1 MERVLVTGGAG
12 FIGSHTVDLLLRRGY
27 TVRVMDALMPP
38 VHPNGQRPDYLPA
51 DVEFMLG
58 DVRSKTDWVK
68 ALAGVDGVFHLA
80 AYQDYL
86 PDFSRF
92 FHVNT
97 VSTAML
103 YEVIVESRLPVRKV
117 VVASSQAAYGEG
129 KYHCA
134 TDGVVYPPLRPEAQ
148 LLRRQ
153 WEPVCPVCGGEVQR
167 QPTDEA
173 AVHPHNQYAISKYTQ
188 EMIALNLGRRYG
200 IPSVAMR
207 YSIVQGPRQSFSNAY
222 SGILRIFTLHLL
234 HHRQPVGYEDGHQ
247 VRDYVSVRD
256 VAAANL
262 LVFQRPEADY
272 QVYNVGGDRQV
283 TVREYAALLARKMG
297 RSLEIRIPGE
307 FRFGDT
313 RHIVSDVSR
322 LKALGWAPVTP
333 LDTVIDDYLAWVM
346 QQPEIR
352 DDTAEAERTMKALGT
367 VRAATGAAG

>member
-1 MERVLVTGGAG
+1 VEKVLVTGGAG

-27 TVRVMDALMPP
+27 RVRVMDSLTPP
-38 VHPNGQRPDYLPA
+38 VHPNGRRPAYLPE
-51 DVEFMLG
+51 DVEFMVG
-58 DVRSKTDWVK
+58 DVRSKTDWTQ

-86 PDFSRF
+86 PDFSKF

-97 VSTAML
+97 VATSLL
-103 YEVIVESRLPVRKV
+103 YEVIVESRLPIHKV

-134 TDGVVYPPLRPEAQ
+134 VDGTVYPPLRPERQ

-153 WEPVCPVCGGEVQR
+153 WEPLCPTCGGEVQYL
-167 QPTDEA
+167 PTDEL
-173 AVHPHNQYAISKYTQ
+173 VVNPHNQYAMSKYTQ

-207 YSIVQGPRQSFSNAY
+207 YSITQGPRQSFTNAY
-222 SGILRIFTLHLL
+222 SGILRIFTLRLL
-234 HHRQPVGYEDGHQ
+234 HNRPPIGYEDGHQ

-262 LVFQRPEADY
+262 LVFESAQADD
-272 QVYNVGGDRQV
+272 QVFNVGGDRQV
-283 TVREYAALLARKMG
+283 TVREYASLLARKLG
-297 RSLEIRIPGE
+297 KPVDLHLPGE

-322 LKALGWAPVTP
+322 LRALGWTPATP
-333 LDTVIDDYLAWVM
+333 LDTIVDEYLAWVM
-346 QQPEIR
+346 EQPEVH
-352 DDTAEAERTMKALGT
+352 DYSSEAERMMKAMGT
-367 VRAATGAAG
+367 VRIAA